1 MSEKIVDK
9 MFNYSFDSLLKYIK
23 EKKKEEN
30 RKQKLRLIF
39 LI

>member
-23 EKKKEEN
+23 EKKKEER
-30 RKQKLRLIF
+30 RKEKIRLIF

>member
-23 EKKKEEN
+23 EKKKEEK
-30 RKQKLRLIF
+30 RKEKLRLIF

>member
-1 MSEKIVDK
+1 MSEKIIDK

-23 EKKKEEN
+23 EKKKEDN
-30 RKQKLRLIF
+30 RKQKLRFIF